1 MNEIKQNR
9 KRKLVEE
16 YGPHMNK
23 RWSVYDNKGVLE
35 AWFLDK
41 QKALNWWE
49 ENKDRETYEEYRQR
63 EKLEDAKKW
72 SELPEIEE
80 DLPF

>member
-9 KRKLVEE
+9 KRKLVKGF
-16 YGPHMNK
+16 GPSLGT
-23 RWSVYDNKGVLE
+23 RWIVYDNKGIMEV
-35 AWFLDK
+35 WFPDK
-41 QKALNWWE
+41 QTALDWWE
-49 ENKDRETYEEYRQR
+49 KNKDRETYAERRQR